1 MRAERKQSKILNATL
16 QHGNDME
23 AWSRQLKFMQFAY
36 AMEVDLTLKAKQ
48 MSEMKDYACN
58 PPKKFVVESD
68 DKVEFVKEP
77 SSEESEKK
85 LFIRS

>member
-36 AMEVDLTLKAKQ
+36 TMEVDL
-48 MSEMKDYACN
+48 
-58 PPKKFVVESD
+58 VVESD
-68 DKVEFVKEP
+68 DEVELVKEP
-77 SSEESEKK
+77 SKQHS
-85 LFIRS
+85 I